1 MKAIEQLAS
10 EELRDDQEAEAQQI
24 ADIVVGRMRA
34 EALELGRMLASKANG
49 ELFGQTEF
57 QVREVVHRVGAVALD
72 AALEERKKRGTKGRA
87 SSARAADVTRGSKG
101 TTRNG

>member
-1 MKAIEQLAS
+1 MKTIERS
-10 EELRDDQEAEAQQI
+10 VVRELTADEEAEAQRI

-34 EALELGRMLASKANG
+34 EAIELGRMLASKSNG
-49 ELFGQTEF
+49 DLFGQTEF
-57 QVREVVHRVGAVALD
+57 AVRDAVHRIGALALD

-87 SSARAADVTRGSKG
+87 LSVRNVDVTRGSKG

>member
-1 MKAIEQLAS
+1 MKTVERSLIR
-10 EELRDDQEAEAQQI
+10 ELTADEEAEAQRI

-34 EALELGRMLASKANG
+34 EAVELGRLLASKSNG

-57 QVREVVHRVGAVALD
+57 VVRDAVHRVGALALS
-72 AALEERKKRGTKGRA
+72 AALEERKKKGIKGRA
-87 SSARAADVTRGSKG
+87 LSVRSVDVTLGSKG